1 MVTKADLRRSILSVV
16 PHEGSASVHTM
27 VKAVTCAASSSRLKL
42 LRFLEVG
49 EVDLKWLFDHF
60 RNYGIA
66 GALMFASN
74 HVAGKPSGSL
84 IPHFNEFAAVAFAV
98 MSAML
103 FILNFIH
110 GGLAYKKQ
118 FGRQSMWTYA
128 VLAIVWFMLMEA
140 LMETRV
146 AVISFPVAASP
157 SSSEATFLHASTATF
172 GKGGA
177 IR

>member
-1 MVTKADLRRSILSVV
+1 MAPHGGIAHARSIAKTITS
-16 PHEGSASVHTM
+16 SASS
-27 VKAVTCAASSSRLKL
+27 ARGKL
-42 LRFLEVG
+42 LQFLEVG

-84 IPHFNEFAAVAFAV
+84 LPHFNEFASVAFAV
-98 MSAML
+98 MSAIL

-110 GGLAYKKQ
+110 GGLAFKKQ

-140 LMETRV
+140 LMETRI
-146 AVISFPVAASP
+146 AVVTFPVASP
-157 SSSEATFLHASTATF
+157 STSSEAPYAQAALGILT
-172 GKGGA
+172 KGGA
-177 IR
+177 TR